1 LDVPAIAGAS
11 ALKEE
16 HVRQRSIL
24 RVGVAL
30 VAASLALT
38 ACGGDDGGETAE
50 GGGGEAAQSLK
61 IGFMGDLTG
70 ENSGI
75 VIPPRNGAQLAID
88 QYNSTDP
95 ETTIEMIEYDS
106 QGVPEQATALAQQ
119 AINTDRIV
127 GLIGPAFS
135 GESRQVGPIL
145 EEGKIPS
152 VTASATNPGLAQNGW
167 TYWHRIVGNDLSQGG
182 AVADYIIRALSAQ
195 KVFVIHDNQEY
206 SKGVADVVAQ
216 SLTEGGVTVETD
228 VIDPEGSDYAS
239 TVNKVLSS
247 APEAVFYG
255 GYYAEGGRLL
265 KQLREGGVTARF
277 LSGDGSLDA
286 GLAEGAGAANVE
298 GAIVSCPCL
307 IDPTGEASEAS
318 KEFVDAYKAEFD
330 TDTAIY
336 SAEGYDAA
344 SAFVE
349 AIAEGNTD
357 AESINEFLSTIDI
370 PGVTKQIKFAEN
382 GEPSES
388 DVYVYLF
395 EGATYSLL
403 GNTEEATAPA

>member
-1 LDVPAIAGAS
+1 VG
-11 ALKEE
+11 
-16 HVRQRSIL
+16 QRSIL

-38 ACGGDDGGETAE
+38 ACGGDDGGDTAE
-50 GGGGEAAQSLK
+50 GGGGEEAQSVK

-88 QYNSTDP
+88 QFNETDP
-95 ETTIEMIEYDS
+95 ETTIELVEYDS

-119 AINTDRIV
+119 AINTDNIV

-145 EEGKIPS
+145 EEGQIPS
-152 VTASATNPGLAQNGW
+152 VTASATNPGLAENGW

-182 AVADYIIRALSAQ
+182 ALADYMVRALGTQ
-195 KVFVIHDNQEY
+195 NVFVIHDNQEY
-206 SKGVADVVAQ
+206 SKGLADVVAQ
-216 SLTEGGVTVETD
+216 SLTDGGVTVATD

-239 TVNKVLSS
+239 TVNKVLPA
-247 APEAVFYG
+247 APDAIFYG

-265 KQLREGGVTARF
+265 KQLREGGVTATF

-286 GLAEGAGAANVE
+286 GLAEGAGGTNAD

-307 IDPTGEASEAS
+307 IDPTGEASEVS
-318 KEFVDAYKAEFD
+318 KEFVDAYKAEFGAD
-330 TDTAIY
+330 TSIY

-344 SAFVE
+344 TAFVE
-349 AIAEGNTD
+349 AVREGNTD
-357 AESINEFLSTIDI
+357 AESINEFLSTIDV
-370 PGVTKQIKFAEN
+370 PGVTKQISFAEN
-382 GEPSES
+382 GEPAES

-395 EGATYSLL
+395 EGTTYSLL
-403 GNTEEATAPA
+403 GNTEEAAAPA